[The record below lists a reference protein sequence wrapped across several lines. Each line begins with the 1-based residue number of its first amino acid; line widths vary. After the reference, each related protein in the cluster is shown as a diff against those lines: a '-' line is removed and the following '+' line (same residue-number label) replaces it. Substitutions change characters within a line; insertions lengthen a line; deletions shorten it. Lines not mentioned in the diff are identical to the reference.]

1 MKKYWFFVRK
11 YIVAKRSIHFITL
24 ITYLSIIGII
34 VGIAAM
40 ICVTSIFNGFRTTVQ
55 TMLVSYDPHIQI
67 IPSKGVTFRTNQ
79 EITTAIAT
87 IEEIQSITET
97 ISGKIVATNG
107 SNIQPIEIIGIDE
120 KKFSTISGIPKAISM
135 GVFTTEKTDGMH
147 SLVIGIGLSDKLRVM
162 VGVKYYKDTVNLL
175 SASELQYAAATY
187 SKPTPVKANVKGI
200 FQTNTKE
207 YDNGKAYTSLSSAR
221 EVLQLPEGE
230 ISSIDIRLKDYSN
243 ASVIASQL
251 QSKLPFGFVVETW
264 YSLHKDL
271 YSVMQFERLVSFII
285 LSVILLVAVF
295 NIFVSQSLLVQEK
308 KRDIMILQSMGA
320 SKSFIKKLFLVQGML
335 IGSIATV
342 LGVALGLGLCYGQ
355 LHFQWITLEQGK
367 FIIDALPI
375 SISWIDVISVT
386 ILTILLSFFVSLYP
400 SQKASNLQMQE
411 ALRRD

>member
-1 MKKYWFFVRK
+1 MNTYWFFVRK

-67 IPSKGVTFRTNQ
+67 VPEKGTSFRNNKEIEAAIRSIPSVT
-79 EITTAIAT
+79 
-87 IEEIQSITET
+87 SVTET
-97 ISGKIVATNG
+97 VSGKIVATNG
-107 SNIQPIEIIGIDE
+107 TNIQPIEIVGIDE
-120 KKFSTISGIPKAISM
+120 KKFSSVSGIPKALSM
-135 GVFTTEKTDGMH
+135 GNFSTQKSDGMH
-147 SLVIGIGLSDKLRVM
+147 SLVIGMGLSDKLRVM
-162 VGVKYYKDTVNLL
+162 AGVKYYQDTINLL

-187 SKPTPVKANVKGI
+187 TKPTPMKAHVKGI

-207 YDNGKAYTSLSSAR
+207 YDNGIAYTSLESAR
-221 EVLQLPEGE
+221 EILQFPQGE
-230 ISSIDIRLKDYSN
+230 ISSIDIRLTDYTT
-243 ASVIASQL
+243 AQDIAAKL
-251 QSKLPFGFVVETW
+251 QSTLPKGLNVDTW

-342 LGVALGLGLCYGQ
+342 VGVGLGLGLCYGQ
-355 LHFQWITLEQGK
+355 IHFQWITLEQGK

-375 SISWIDVISVT
+375 SISWVDVISVT
-386 ILTILLSFFVSLYP
+386 ILTILLSFLVSLYP
-400 SQKASNLQMQE
+400 SNKASSLPLQE

>member
-67 IPSKGVTFRTNQ
+67 LPSKGATFRISN
-79 EITTAIAT
+79 ELTTAIAS
-87 IEEIQSITET
+87 IENIQSITET
-97 ISGKIVATNG
+97 VSGKIVATNG

-120 KKFSTISGIPKAISM
+120 KKFSSISGIPNAISM
-135 GVFTTEKTDGMH
+135 GNFSIQKADGMH
-147 SLVIGIGLSDKLRVM
+147 SLVIGMGLSDKLRVM
-162 VGVKYYKDTVNLL
+162 AGVKYYQDTINLL

-187 SKPTPVKANVKGI
+187 TKPSPMKAHVKGI

-207 YDNGKAYTSLSSAR
+207 YDNGIAYTSLESAR
-221 EVLQLPEGE
+221 EVLQLPENE
-230 ISSIDIRLKDYSN
+230 ISSIDIRLKEYTN
-243 ASVIASQL
+243 AQIIASQL
-251 QSKLPFGFVVETW
+251 QKKLPSGFTVETW
-264 YSLHKDL
+264 YTLHKDL

-320 SKSFIKKLFLVQGML
+320 SKQFIKKLFLVQGML
-335 IGSIATV
+335 IGSVATV
-342 LGVALGLGLCYGQ
+342 IGVGVGLGLCYGQ
-355 LHFQWITLEQGK
+355 IHFQWITLEQGK
-367 FIIDALPI
+367 FIINALPI
-375 SISWIDVISVT
+375 AISWVDVVSVT
-386 ILTILLSFFVSLYP
+386 ILTIVLSFLVSLYP
-400 SQKASNLQMQE
+400 SKKAASLPLQE

>member
-67 IPSKGVTFRTNQ
+67 IPTKGVTFRTNQ

-135 GVFTTEKTDGMH
+135 GVFTTKKTDGMH
-147 SLVIGIGLSDKLRVM
+147 SLVIGMGLSDKLRVM

-207 YDNGKAYTSLSSAR
+207 YDNGKAYTSLESAR
-221 EVLQLPEGE
+221 EVLQLQEGE

-243 ASVIASQL
+243 AMVVASQL
-251 QSKLPFGFVVETW
+251 QSKLPKGFVVETW

-342 LGVALGLGLCYGQ
+342 LGVGLGLGLCYGQ
-355 LHFQWITLEQGK
+355 LYFGWITLEQGK

-386 ILTILLSFFVSLYP
+386 ILTILLSFLVSLYP
-400 SQKASNLQMQE
+400 SNKASSLPLQE

>member
-79 EITTAIAT
+79 EISSAIAT

-120 KKFSTISGIPKAISM
+120 NKFSTISGIPKAISM
-135 GVFTTEKTDGMH
+135 GVFTTEKTEGMH

-187 SKPTPVKANVKGI
+187 SKPTPLKANVKGI

-207 YDNGKAYTSLSSAR
+207 YDNGKAYTSLESAR
-221 EVLQLPEGE
+221 EVLQLQEGE

-243 ASVIASQL
+243 ATVVASQL
-251 QSKLPFGFVVETW
+251 LSKLPKGFVVETW

-342 LGVALGLGLCYGQ
+342 LGVGLGLGLCYGQ
-355 LHFQWITLEQGK
+355 IHFHWITLEQGK

-386 ILTILLSFFVSLYP
+386 ILTMLLSFFVSLYP
-400 SQKASNLQMQE
+400 SQKASNLQLQE